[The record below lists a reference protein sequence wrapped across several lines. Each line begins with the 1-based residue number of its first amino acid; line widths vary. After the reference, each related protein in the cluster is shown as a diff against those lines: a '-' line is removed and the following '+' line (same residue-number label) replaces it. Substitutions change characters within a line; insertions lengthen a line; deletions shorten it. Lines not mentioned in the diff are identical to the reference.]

1 LFLPFFPFCHLYKD
15 YTKKNSIFFFFL
27 CICSNS
33 CNREKE
39 KKSSFPFQ
47 EGIFLLTSDGKGGFY
62 VEEFLKNL
70 IKQEQDE
77 SKKLTYYTLY
87 KYASQLKPVTDIHDY
102 TPIVYLQNGKIF
114 MIYEEQ
120 GIRSLFY
127 NPEEIQIIL
136 QMVFNEGQSVF
147 FKYEEI
153 QEVVGYSEEEILKK
167 IDESLQNN
175 DESLFLEYTTLL
187 KKLKK

>member
-1 LFLPFFPFCHLYKD
+1 M
-15 YTKKNSIFFFFL
+15 
-27 CICSNS
+27 
-33 CNREKE
+33 
-39 KKSSFPFQ
+39 
-47 EGIFLLTSDGKGGFY
+47 
-62 VEEFLKNL
+62 EEFLKNL

-136 QMVFNEGQSVF
+136 QMIFNEGNSVF
-147 FKYEEI
+147 FKYEEME
-153 QEVVGYSEEEILKK
+153 EVVGYSEEEILKK

-187 KKLKK
+187 KKIKK